1 MKNDKEEK
9 ENRLLNTAFRLFTEK
24 GIKETSI
31 QEIVDNASVAK
42 GTFYL
47 YFRDKYEIRDILIVK
62 KSQKLF
68 EDSLKSLRKN
78 YISDFSDSII
88 YIINYVIDELTK
100 NPLLL
105 KFISKNLSWGVY
117 NKAVLNIYDKTGND
131 TNNELTLHDLFINGI
146 KENNIKLSNPD
157 VTLFMIIELVGSTCF
172 NSILYKEPLPIE
184 EFNKIRRMIFIV
196 GSTKFVY
203 FVLLLFLLLLYFHEQ
218 KKLLDLLMGLLKL
231 EQSLSLLQVLNPI
244 AFFLYFLYILYSLFS
259 HIHLMVIYLMLL
271 FFPF

>member
-9 ENRLLNTAFRLFTEK
+9 ENRLLNTAFKLFTEK
-24 GIKETSI
+24 GLKETSI

-47 YFRDKYEIRDILIVK
+47 YFKDKYEIRDILIVK

-68 EDSLKSLRKN
+68 SDALKSLRKN
-78 YISDFSDSII
+78 YISDFSDCII

-105 KFISKNLSWGVY
+105 KFISKNLSWGVFS
-117 NKAVLNIYDKTGND
+117 KTVLNLYDKSSEEENSVY
-131 TNNELTLHDLFINGI
+131 DLFIKESEKSDI
-146 KENNIKLSNPD
+146 KFNNPE

-184 EFNKIRRMIFIV
+184 EYKPYLYRTIRNLIKDEEI
-196 GSTKFVY
+196 
-203 FVLLLFLLLLYFHEQ
+203 
-218 KKLLDLLMGLLKL
+218 
-231 EQSLSLLQVLNPI
+231 
-244 AFFLYFLYILYSLFS
+244 
-259 HIHLMVIYLMLL
+259 
-271 FFPF
+271 